1 MKYCSKCQMKVQ
13 NQLNNCPLCGQSLE
27 SVEFEIERDYPEQ
40 FAKKRRFSIRKSI
53 IFLAMMI
60 ISFSFISGIFQ
71 DFQWNWV
78 FIITAATLYLTI
90 SAILG
95 SRVKRNIGPNILTQ
109 VIGISALS
117 IIIDYFLGYSGW
129 SLEIIFPLGLMAGTT
144 IITVMILLNSKR
156 FTDLVIYQLMF
167 GLMGIVILAMIYFQ
181 VILFRQIA
189 IIGSYYTII
198 TCVGLFFFADRQM
211 IHELKLSLI
220 HISEPTR
227 H

>member
-211 IHELKLSLI
+211 IHELKKKFNY
-220 HISEPTR
+220 
-227 H
+227 

>member
-13 NQLNNCPLCGQSLE
+13 NQLNNCPLCGQLLE

-40 FAKKRRFSIRKSI
+40 FAKKRRFSIRKFI

-129 SLEIIFPLGLMAGTT
+129 SLEIIFPLGLMVGTT

-211 IHELKLSLI
+211 IHELKKKF
-220 HISEPTR
+220 HY
-227 H
+227 

>member
-1 MKYCSKCQMKVQ
+1 MRNLIMKYCSKCQMKVQ
-13 NQLNNCPLCGQSLE
+13 NQLNNCPLCGQLLE

-181 VILFRQIA
+181 VIIFRQIA

-211 IHELKLSLI
+211 IHELKKKF
-220 HISEPTR
+220 HY
-227 H
+227 

>member
-13 NQLNNCPLCGQSLE
+13 NQLNNCPLCGQLLE

-129 SLEIIFPLGLMAGTT
+129 SLEIIFPLGLMVGTT

-211 IHELKLSLI
+211 IHELKKKF
-220 HISEPTR
+220 HY
-227 H
+227 

>member
-78 FIITAATLYLTI
+78 LIITASTLYVTI

-129 SLEIIFPLGLMAGTT
+129 SLDIIFPLDLMAGTT
-144 IITVMILLNSKR
+144 IITVMILLNPKR

-211 IHELKLSLI
+211 IHELKKKF
-220 HISEPTR
+220 HY
-227 H
+227 

>member
-13 NQLNNCPLCGQSLE
+13 NQLNNCPLCGQLLE
-27 SVEFEIERDYPEQ
+27 SVEFEIVRDYPEQ

-211 IHELKLSLI
+211 IHELKKKF
-220 HISEPTR
+220 HY
-227 H
+227 

>member
-1 MKYCSKCQMKVQ
+1 MRNLIMKYCSKCQMKVQ

-40 FAKKRRFSIRKSI
+40 FAKKRRFSIRKFI
-53 IFLAMMI
+53 IFLAMVI

-78 FIITAATLYLTI
+78 LIITASTLYVTI

-129 SLEIIFPLGLMAGTT
+129 SLDIIFPLDLMAGTT
-144 IITVMILLNSKR
+144 IITVMILLNPKR

-181 VILFRQIA
+181 VIIFRQIA

-211 IHELKLSLI
+211 IHELKKKF
-220 HISEPTR
+220 HY
-227 H
+227 

>member
-53 IFLAMMI
+53 IFLAMVI

-78 FIITAATLYLTI
+78 LIITASTLYVTI

-129 SLEIIFPLGLMAGTT
+129 SLDIIFPLDLMAGTT
-144 IITVMILLNSKR
+144 IITVMILLNPKR

-181 VILFRQIA
+181 VIIFRQIA

-211 IHELKLSLI
+211 IHELKKKF
-220 HISEPTR
+220 HY
-227 H
+227 

>member
-40 FAKKRRFSIRKSI
+40 YAKKRRFSIRKFI
-53 IFLAMMI
+53 IFLAMVI

-78 FIITAATLYLTI
+78 LIITASTLYVTI

-117 IIIDYFLGYSGW
+117 MIIDYFLGYSGW
-129 SLEIIFPLGLMAGTT
+129 SLDIIFPLDLMAGTT
-144 IITVMILLNSKR
+144 IITVMILLNPKR

-181 VILFRQIA
+181 VIIFRQIA

-211 IHELKLSLI
+211 IHELKKKF
-220 HISEPTR
+220 HY
-227 H
+227 

>member
-1 MKYCSKCQMKVQ
+1 MRNLIMKYCSKCQMKVQ

-40 FAKKRRFSIRKSI
+40 FAKKRRFSIRKFI
-53 IFLAMMI
+53 IFLAMVI

-78 FIITAATLYLTI
+78 LIITASTLYVTI

-211 IHELKLSLI
+211 IHELKKKF
-220 HISEPTR
+220 HY
-227 H
+227 

>member
-1 MKYCSKCQMKVQ
+1 MRNLIMKYCSKCQMKVQ

-53 IFLAMMI
+53 IFLAMVI

-189 IIGSYYTII
+189 IIGSYYAII

-211 IHELKLSLI
+211 IHELKKKF
-220 HISEPTR
+220 HY
-227 H
+227 

>member
-1 MKYCSKCQMKVQ
+1 MRNLIMKYCSKCQMKVQ

-40 FAKKRRFSIRKSI
+40 FAKKRRFSIRKFI
-53 IFLAMMI
+53 IFLAMVI

-78 FIITAATLYLTI
+78 FIITASTLYLTI

-117 IIIDYFLGYSGW
+117 MIVDYFLGYSGW

-144 IITVMILLNSKR
+144 IITVMILLNPKR

-181 VILFRQIA
+181 VIIFRQIA

-211 IHELKLSLI
+211 IHELKKKF
-220 HISEPTR
+220 HY
-227 H
+227 

>member
-1 MKYCSKCQMKVQ
+1 MRNLIMKYCSKCQMKVQ

-53 IFLAMMI
+53 IFLAMVI

-211 IHELKLSLI
+211 IHELKKKF
-220 HISEPTR
+220 HY
-227 H
+227 

>member
-1 MKYCSKCQMKVQ
+1 MRNLIMKYCSKCQMKVQ

-129 SLEIIFPLGLMAGTT
+129 SLEIIFPLGLMVGTT

-211 IHELKLSLI
+211 IHELKKKF
-220 HISEPTR
+220 HY
-227 H
+227 

>member
-13 NQLNNCPLCGQSLE
+13 NQLNNCPLCGQLLE

-144 IITVMILLNSKR
+144 IITVMILLNPKR

-181 VILFRQIA
+181 VIIFRQIA

-211 IHELKLSLI
+211 IHELKKKF
-220 HISEPTR
+220 HY
-227 H
+227 

>member
-1 MKYCSKCQMKVQ
+1 MRNLIMKYCSKCQMKVQ
-13 NQLNNCPLCGQSLE
+13 NQLNNCPLCGQLLE

-129 SLEIIFPLGLMAGTT
+129 SLEIIFPLGLMVGTT

-156 FTDLVIYQLMF
+156 LTDLVIYQLMF

-211 IHELKLSLI
+211 IHELKKKF
-220 HISEPTR
+220 HY
-227 H
+227 

>member
-40 FAKKRRFSIRKSI
+40 FAKKRRFSIRKFI
-53 IFLAMMI
+53 IFLAMVI

-78 FIITAATLYLTI
+78 LIITASTLYVTI

-129 SLEIIFPLGLMAGTT
+129 SLDIIFPLDLMAGTT
-144 IITVMILLNSKR
+144 IITVMILLNPKR

-181 VILFRQIA
+181 VIIFRQIA

-211 IHELKLSLI
+211 IHELKKKF
-220 HISEPTR
+220 HY
-227 H
+227 

>member
-40 FAKKRRFSIRKSI
+40 FAKKRCFSIRKSI

-129 SLEIIFPLGLMAGTT
+129 SLDIIFPLGLMAGTT

-211 IHELKLSLI
+211 IHELKKKF
-220 HISEPTR
+220 HY
-227 H
+227 

>member
-40 FAKKRRFSIRKSI
+40 FAKKRRFSIRKFI
-53 IFLAMMI
+53 IFLGMVI

-78 FIITAATLYLTI
+78 LIITASTLYVTI

-129 SLEIIFPLGLMAGTT
+129 SLDIIFPLDLMAGTT
-144 IITVMILLNSKR
+144 IITVMILLNPKR

-181 VILFRQIA
+181 VIIFRQIA

-211 IHELKLSLI
+211 IHELKKKF
-220 HISEPTR
+220 HY
-227 H
+227 

>member
-1 MKYCSKCQMKVQ
+1 MRNLIMKYCSKCQMKVQ
-13 NQLNNCPLCGQSLE
+13 NQLNNCPLCGQLLE

-129 SLEIIFPLGLMAGTT
+129 SLEIIFPLGLMVGTT

-211 IHELKLSLI
+211 IHEKKKKF
-220 HISEPTR
+220 HY
-227 H
+227 

>member
-1 MKYCSKCQMKVQ
+1 MRNLIMKYCSKCQMKVQ

-40 FAKKRRFSIRKSI
+40 FAKKRRFSIRKFI
-53 IFLAMMI
+53 IFLAMVI

-71 DFQWNWV
+71 DFQWNLV
-78 FIITAATLYLTI
+78 LIITASTLYVTI

-129 SLEIIFPLGLMAGTT
+129 SLDIIFPLDLMAGTT
-144 IITVMILLNSKR
+144 IITVMILLNPKR

-181 VILFRQIA
+181 VIIFRQIA

-211 IHELKLSLI
+211 IHELKKKF
-220 HISEPTR
+220 HY
-227 H
+227 

>member
-53 IFLAMMI
+53 IFLAMVI

-78 FIITAATLYLTI
+78 FIITASTLYLTI

-117 IIIDYFLGYSGW
+117 MIVDYFLGYSGW

-144 IITVMILLNSKR
+144 IITVMILLNPKR

-198 TCVGLFFFADRQM
+198 TCVGLFFLADRQM
-211 IHELKLSLI
+211 IHELKKKF
-220 HISEPTR
+220 HY
-227 H
+227 

>member
-40 FAKKRRFSIRKSI
+40 YAKKRRFSIRKFI
-53 IFLAMMI
+53 IFLAMVI

-78 FIITAATLYLTI
+78 LIITASTLYVTI

-129 SLEIIFPLGLMAGTT
+129 SLDIIFPLDLMAGTT
-144 IITVMILLNSKR
+144 IITVMILLNPKR

-181 VILFRQIA
+181 VIIFRQIA

-211 IHELKLSLI
+211 IHELKKKF
-220 HISEPTR
+220 HY
-227 H
+227 

>member
-13 NQLNNCPLCGQSLE
+13 NQLNNCPLCGQLLE

-53 IFLAMMI
+53 IFLAMVI

-129 SLEIIFPLGLMAGTT
+129 SLDIIFPLGLMAGTT

-211 IHELKLSLI
+211 IHELKKKF
-220 HISEPTR
+220 HY
-227 H
+227 

>member
-40 FAKKRRFSIRKSI
+40 FAKKRRFSIRKFI
-53 IFLAMMI
+53 IFLAMVI
-60 ISFSFISGIFQ
+60 ISFSFISGIVQ

-78 FIITAATLYLTI
+78 LIITASTLYVTI

-129 SLEIIFPLGLMAGTT
+129 SLDIIFPLDLMAGTT
-144 IITVMILLNSKR
+144 IITVMILLNPKR

-181 VILFRQIA
+181 VIIFRQIA

-211 IHELKLSLI
+211 IHELKKKF
-220 HISEPTR
+220 HY
-227 H
+227 

>member
-13 NQLNNCPLCGQSLE
+13 NQLNNCPLCWQLLE

-40 FAKKRRFSIRKSI
+40 FAKKSRFSIRKSI

-211 IHELKLSLI
+211 IHELKKKF
-220 HISEPTR
+220 HY
-227 H
+227 

>member
-13 NQLNNCPLCGQSLE
+13 NQLNNCPLCGQLLE

-129 SLEIIFPLGLMAGTT
+129 SLEIIFPLGLMVGTT
-144 IITVMILLNSKR
+144 IITVMILLNSKQ

-211 IHELKLSLI
+211 IHELKKKF
-220 HISEPTR
+220 HY
-227 H
+227 

>member
-13 NQLNNCPLCGQSLE
+13 NQLNNCPLCGQLLE

-40 FAKKRRFSIRKSI
+40 FAKKRRFSIRKFI
-53 IFLAMMI
+53 IFLAMVI

-78 FIITAATLYLTI
+78 LIITASTLYVTI

-129 SLEIIFPLGLMAGTT
+129 SLDIIFPLGLMAGTT

-181 VILFRQIA
+181 VIIFRQIA

-211 IHELKLSLI
+211 IHELKKKF
-220 HISEPTR
+220 HY
-227 H
+227 

>member
-40 FAKKRRFSIRKSI
+40 FAKKRRFSIRKFI
-53 IFLAMMI
+53 IFLAMVI

-129 SLEIIFPLGLMAGTT
+129 SLEIIFPLDLMAGTT
-144 IITVMILLNSKR
+144 IITVMILLNPKR

-211 IHELKLSLI
+211 IHELKKKF
-220 HISEPTR
+220 HY
-227 H
+227 

>member
-1 MKYCSKCQMKVQ
+1 MRNLIMKYCSKCQMKVQ
-13 NQLNNCPLCGQSLE
+13 NQLNNCPLCGQLLE
-27 SVEFEIERDYPEQ
+27 SGEFEIERDYPEQ

-211 IHELKLSLI
+211 IHELKKKF
-220 HISEPTR
+220 HY
-227 H
+227 

>member
-40 FAKKRRFSIRKSI
+40 FAKKRRFSIRKFI
-53 IFLAMMI
+53 IFLAMVI

-78 FIITAATLYLTI
+78 LIITASTLYVTI

-109 VIGISALS
+109 VIGISAL
-117 IIIDYFLGYSGW
+117 
-129 SLEIIFPLGLMAGTT
+129 
-144 IITVMILLNSKR
+144 
-156 FTDLVIYQLMF
+156 
-167 GLMGIVILAMIYFQ
+167 
-181 VILFRQIA
+181 
-189 IIGSYYTII
+189 
-198 TCVGLFFFADRQM
+198 
-211 IHELKLSLI
+211 
-220 HISEPTR
+220 
-227 H
+227 

>member
-53 IFLAMMI
+53 VFLAMVI

-211 IHELKLSLI
+211 IHELKKKF
-220 HISEPTR
+220 HY
-227 H
+227 

>member
-40 FAKKRRFSIRKSI
+40 FAKKRRFSIRKFI
-53 IFLAMMI
+53 IFLAMVI

-78 FIITAATLYLTI
+78 LIITASTLYVTI

-129 SLEIIFPLGLMAGTT
+129 SLDIIFPLGLMAGTT

-211 IHELKLSLI
+211 IHELKKKF
-220 HISEPTR
+220 HY
-227 H
+227 

>member
-129 SLEIIFPLGLMAGTT
+129 SLDIIFPLDLMAGTT
-144 IITVMILLNSKR
+144 IITVMILLNPKR

-211 IHELKLSLI
+211 IHELKKKF
-220 HISEPTR
+220 HY
-227 H
+227 

>member
-1 MKYCSKCQMKVQ
+1 MRNLIMKYCSKCQMKVQ
-13 NQLNNCPLCGQSLE
+13 NQLNNCPLCGQLLE

-129 SLEIIFPLGLMAGTT
+129 SLDIIFPLDLMAGTT
-144 IITVMILLNSKR
+144 IITVMILLNPKR

-181 VILFRQIA
+181 VIIFRQIA

-211 IHELKLSLI
+211 IHELKKKF
-220 HISEPTR
+220 HY
-227 H
+227 

>member
-13 NQLNNCPLCGQSLE
+13 NQLNNCPLCGQLLE

-78 FIITAATLYLTI
+78 FIITAVTLYLTI

-129 SLEIIFPLGLMAGTT
+129 SLEIIFPLGLMVGTT

-211 IHELKLSLI
+211 IHELKKKF
-220 HISEPTR
+220 HY
-227 H
+227 

>member
-27 SVEFEIERDYPEQ
+27 SVEFEIERGYPEQ
-40 FAKKRRFSIRKSI
+40 FAKKRRFSIRKFI
-53 IFLAMMI
+53 IFLAMVI

-78 FIITAATLYLTI
+78 LIITASTLYVTI

-129 SLEIIFPLGLMAGTT
+129 SLDIIFPLDLMAGTT
-144 IITVMILLNSKR
+144 IITVMILLNPKR

-181 VILFRQIA
+181 VIIFRQIA

-211 IHELKLSLI
+211 IHELKKKF
-220 HISEPTR
+220 HY
-227 H
+227 

>member
-1 MKYCSKCQMKVQ
+1 MRNLIMKYCSKCQMKVQ

-40 FAKKRRFSIRKSI
+40 FAKKRRFSIRKFI
-53 IFLAMMI
+53 IFLAMVI
-60 ISFSFISGIFQ
+60 IFFSFISGIFQ

-78 FIITAATLYLTI
+78 LIITASTLYVTI

-129 SLEIIFPLGLMAGTT
+129 SLDIIFPLDLMAGTT
-144 IITVMILLNSKR
+144 IITVMILLNPKR

-181 VILFRQIA
+181 VIIFRQIA

-211 IHELKLSLI
+211 IHELKKKF
-220 HISEPTR
+220 HY
-227 H
+227 

>member
-13 NQLNNCPLCGQSLE
+13 NQLNNCPLCGQLLE

-129 SLEIIFPLGLMAGTT
+129 SLDIIFPLDLMAGTT
-144 IITVMILLNSKR
+144 IITVMILLNPKR

-181 VILFRQIA
+181 VIIFRQIA

-211 IHELKLSLI
+211 IHELKKKF
-220 HISEPTR
+220 HY
-227 H
+227 

>member
-1 MKYCSKCQMKVQ
+1 MRNLIMKYCSKCQMKVQ
-13 NQLNNCPLCGQSLE
+13 NQLNNCPLCGQLLE

-129 SLEIIFPLGLMAGTT
+129 SLDIIFPLDLMAGTT
-144 IITVMILLNSKR
+144 IITVMILLNPKR

-211 IHELKLSLI
+211 IHELKKKF
-220 HISEPTR
+220 HY
-227 H
+227 